1 LPGTFRAGRLF
12 GFDIN
17 VHWSWFF
24 IFFLVTWTFAIG
36 VLEEFYPDW
45 TAGRRWIVAAAIS
58 LVFFLSILLHEISH
72 SIVARRYGIAVSGIT
87 LFVFGGV
94 SNLTK
99 EPETSR
105 QEFLIAIVGPL
116 TSLALALVFAVGYFA
131 LSPIE
136 EGAGGVSA
144 NLAMINLAIGIF
156 NLIPGFPLDGGR
168 VLRSVFW
175 AQKRSLVN
183 ATRAA
188 SRVGTVVAYG
198 IMALG
203 VAAIFLDA
211 LITGIWF
218 LLIGNFL
225 RSASAESY
233 EQLLVDRM
241 LRGVSASAV
250 ARQDYMGVPPDL
262 MLSDLVEENLLA
274 GQGRC
279 FPVVVAGELL
289 GLITLDD
296 VRKVPR
302 DEWQTTSVYK
312 AMTPFSRLQTAT
324 TRDDLSAVLA
334 QLNSHDINQVPLVEG
349 KQLVGLIHRADVLRY
364 IQVRQEVE
372 SAKPGET

>member
-17 VHWSWFF
+17 VHWTWFL
-24 IFFLVTWTFAIG
+24 IFFLVTWTFATG
-36 VLEEFYPDW
+36 VLEEFYSDW
-45 TAGRRWIVAAAIS
+45 TAGRRWTVAAAIS

-99 EPETSR
+99 EPDTSR

-116 TSLALALVFAVGYFA
+116 TSLALALLFAVGYLA

-168 VLRSVFW
+168 VLRSAFW
-175 AQKRSLVN
+175 AQKRSLVK

-188 SRVGTVVAYG
+188 SRVGTAVAYG

-203 VAAIFLDA
+203 VAAFFLGSP
-211 LITGIWF
+211 ITGIWF

-233 EQLLVDRM
+233 EQVLIDRM
-241 LRGVSASAV
+241 LRGVPARAV
-250 ARQDYMGVPPDL
+250 LRQDYVTVPPDL
-262 MLSDLVEENLLA
+262 MLSQLVEENLLA
-274 GQGRC
+274 GQARC

-289 GLITLDD
+289 GLITLQD

-302 DEWQTTSVYK
+302 DEWATTSVYK

-324 TRDDLSAVLA
+324 PRDDLSAVLA

>member
-17 VHWSWFF
+17 VHWTWFL
-24 IFFLVTWTFAIG
+24 IFFLVTWTFATG
-36 VLEEFYPDW
+36 VLEEFYSDW
-45 TAGRRWIVAAAIS
+45 TAGRRWTVAAAIS
-58 LVFFLSILLHEISH
+58 MVFFLSILLHEISH

-116 TSLALALVFAVGYFA
+116 TSLALALLFAVGYIA

-168 VLRSVFW
+168 VLRSAFW

-188 SRVGTVVAYG
+188 ARVGTVVAYG

-203 VAAIFLDA
+203 VAAFFLGSP
-211 LITGIWF
+211 ITGIWF

-233 EQLLVDRM
+233 EQVLVDRM
-241 LRGVSASAV
+241 LRGVPARAV
-250 ARQDYMGVPPDL
+250 LRQDYVTVPPDL
-262 MLSDLVEENLLA
+262 MLSQLVEENLLA
-274 GQGRC
+274 GQARC

-302 DEWQTTSVYK
+302 DEWATTSVYK

-324 TRDDLSAVLA
+324 PRDDLSAVLA

-349 KQLVGLIHRADVLRY
+349 KLLVGLIHRADVLRY

>member
-17 VHWSWFF
+17 VHWTWFL
-24 IFFLVTWTFAIG
+24 IFFLVTWTFATG
-36 VLEEFYPDW
+36 VLEEFYSDW
-45 TAGRRWIVAAAIS
+45 TAGRRWTVAAAIS

-72 SIVARRYGIAVSGIT
+72 SIVARRYGIDVSGIT

-116 TSLALALVFAVGYFA
+116 TSLALALFFAVGYLA

-203 VAAIFLDA
+203 VAAFFLGSP
-211 LITGIWF
+211 ITGIWF

-233 EQLLVDRM
+233 EQVLVDRM
-241 LRGVSASAV
+241 LRGVPARAV
-250 ARQDYMGVPPDL
+250 LRQDYVTVPPDL
-262 MLSDLVEENLLA
+262 MLSQLVEENLLA
-274 GQGRC
+274 GQARC

-302 DEWQTTSVYK
+302 DEWATTSVYK

-324 TRDDLSAVLA
+324 PRDELSAVLA